1 MNTGET
7 PNGLGQKKG
16 KKKKKKK
23 VKKTSGDGATMNE
36 DANMA
41 NQQ

>member
-1 MNTGET
+1 MNAGET
-7 PNGLGQKKG
+7 QNGLGQKKS

-23 VKKTSGDGATMNE
+23 VKKTSGDGATIHE

-41 NQQ
+41 D